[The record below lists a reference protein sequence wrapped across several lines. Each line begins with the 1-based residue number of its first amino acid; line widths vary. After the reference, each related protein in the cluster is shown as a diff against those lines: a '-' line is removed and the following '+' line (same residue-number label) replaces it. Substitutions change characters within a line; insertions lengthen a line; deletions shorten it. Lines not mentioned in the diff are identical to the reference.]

1 MNYNERRSKQWMRVL
16 YDVDLVDAKS
26 GRKLNWMDRTI
37 NRGANVMLTL
47 LTYAGVLAFL
57 IFVCYL
63 AVKMIIFLINV

>member
-26 GRKLNWMDRTI
+26 GRKLNWWGRTI